1 MTDLT
6 RRQAEIAA
14 RVARGQSDKMIARE
28 MGLSV
33 HTVREHVSEAA
44 SRIPGSWAPRTKL
57 TLWFLNLTD
66 DAA

>member
-6 RRQAEIAA
+6 RRQAEVVAL
-14 RVARGQSDKMIARE
+14 VARGLSDKAIARD

-33 HTVREHVSEAA
+33 HTVREHIEGAA
-44 SRIPGSWAPRTKL
+44 SRIPGDQRPRSKL
-57 TLWFLNLTD
+57 SLWFFNLTD